1 MTFKD
6 HFSGHAAAYAAN
18 RPGYPDDLLDWV
30 AALPAARRLAWDCAT
45 GSGQAAVGLGE
56 RFERVVAT
64 DASEK
69 QVANAAPH
77 PRVEY
82 RVAPAERSGLP
93 DGSAD
98 LVAVAQALHW
108 FHFTLFYAE
117 VRRVLAPGGAI
128 AAWTYNLARVDPA
141 VDRVIDR
148 LAHELVGPYWPPERC
163 WVDEDYQTIPF
174 PFAEIPAPPFELVE
188 SWDLAR
194 MVRYIETWS
203 ATVRYRE
210 ATGRHPLEEVGDG
223 LAAAWGDP
231 EAVRQVRWPI
241 TVRAGRP

>member
-6 HFSGHAAAYAAN
+6 HFSGHAAAYAAS

-30 AALPAARRLAWDCAT
+30 SALPAGRRLAWDCAT
-45 GSGQAAVGLGE
+45 GSGQAAVGLGR

-64 DASEK
+64 DASE
-69 QVANAAPH
+69 QQIENAVEH
-77 PRVEY
+77 PGVEY

-93 DGSAD
+93 GGSVD

-128 AAWTYNLARVDPA
+128 AAWTYNLARVEPA
-141 VDRVIDR
+141 VDRLIDR
-148 LAHELVGPYWPPERC
+148 LARGVVGPYWPPERC
-163 WVDEDYQTIPF
+163 WVDEDYETIPF
-174 PFAEIPAPPFELVE
+174 PFDEIAAPPFELVE

-194 MVRYIETWS
+194 MIRY
-203 ATVRYRE
+203 
-210 ATGRHPLEEVGDG
+210 
-223 LAAAWGDP
+223 
-231 EAVRQVRWPI
+231 
-241 TVRAGRP
+241 